1 MSERKCAMDAQTI
14 CVCSATLR
22 VLVILVSRRIFIV
35 LKRRP
40 VFISLAARAFDMSPV
55 SVAMASSMRSNGI
68 PLIKTEGGNE
78 GVGEGEGWG
87 VLGACVTMKR
97 HRTGKSYCN
106 LRNDNPPPA
115 HRT

>member
-1 MSERKCAMDAQTI
+1 MGKLVSGQVGEWRVSERKCAMDAQTI
-14 CVCSATLR
+14 CTRTLR

-55 SVAMASSMRSNGI
+55 SVATASSMRSNGI

-78 GVGEGEGWG
+78 GVG
-87 VLGACVTMKR
+87 
-97 HRTGKSYCN
+97 
-106 LRNDNPPPA
+106 
-115 HRT
+115 